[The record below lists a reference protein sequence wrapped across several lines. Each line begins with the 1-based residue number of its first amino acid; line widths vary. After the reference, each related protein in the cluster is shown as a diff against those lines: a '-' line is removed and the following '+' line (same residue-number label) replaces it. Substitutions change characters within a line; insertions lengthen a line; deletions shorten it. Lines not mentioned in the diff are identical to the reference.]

1 MLLAERQQKLV
12 KLVNDK
18 KSVRVSEL
26 SEMFSVSEETIRR
39 DLEKLEYDKKLIR
52 SHGGAIHLTPDD
64 DSIEIPFSERET
76 MNVEEKQEIA
86 LKAVEYVKEGDK
98 IILDAS
104 TTACYMAKV
113 LPDIAITVL
122 TNSVKVAMVLAKK
135 ERVTVISTGGI
146 LLSNS
151 LSYVGLLAESAM
163 DTYHVDKA
171 FVSCKGLHLER
182 GLTDSDEQ
190 QARIKKKMIENAGTV
205 YIMIDCSKIGVRSFS
220 KFSDL
225 DVIDYLITDSNI
237 DGTLVQQINDRGL
250 DVIKV

>member
-1 MLLAERQQKLV
+1 MLLAERQQKV
-12 KLVNDK
+12 VQLVNEK

-26 SEMFSVSEETIRR
+26 SEIFSVSEETIRR

-52 SHGGAIHLTPDD
+52 SHGGAIPLTSDD

-113 LPDIAITVL
+113 LPDVAITVL

-205 YIMIDCSKIGVRSFS
+205 YIMIDCSKIGVRAFS

-225 DVIDYLITDSNI
+225 DVIDYLITDSKI